1 MNRAKVGQLIV
12 ELQSAVMIN
21 VRESQLRK
29 VGCVDV

>member
-1 MNRAKVGQLIV
+1 MNRAKFVQLIV

-21 VRESQLRK
+21 GRESQLRK